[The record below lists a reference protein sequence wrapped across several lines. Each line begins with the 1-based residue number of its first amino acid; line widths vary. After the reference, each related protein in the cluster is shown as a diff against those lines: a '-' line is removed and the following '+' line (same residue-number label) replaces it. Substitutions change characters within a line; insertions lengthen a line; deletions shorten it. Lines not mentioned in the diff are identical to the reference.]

1 MRSLKRNFG
10 YQMVYRILT
19 VITPL
24 ITSPYLSR
32 VLGVEALGKYSASQA
47 YVNYFV
53 LFAMLGIENY
63 GNRSIAKIQE
73 NEAKRSTTFWNI
85 YAVQFIESIMS
96 IAV

>member
-32 VLGVEALGKYSASQA
+32 VLGVEALGKYSASQGS
-47 YVNYFV
+47 F
-53 LFAMLGIENY
+53 
-63 GNRSIAKIQE
+63 
-73 NEAKRSTTFWNI
+73 
-85 YAVQFIESIMS
+85 
-96 IAV
+96 

>member
-1 MRSLKRNFG
+1 MRSLKKNFG

-53 LFAMLGIENY
+53 LFAMLVLWAWEMRTTLVE
-63 GNRSIAKIQE
+63 RSGK
-73 NEAKRSTTFWNI
+73 
-85 YAVQFIESIMS
+85 
-96 IAV
+96 